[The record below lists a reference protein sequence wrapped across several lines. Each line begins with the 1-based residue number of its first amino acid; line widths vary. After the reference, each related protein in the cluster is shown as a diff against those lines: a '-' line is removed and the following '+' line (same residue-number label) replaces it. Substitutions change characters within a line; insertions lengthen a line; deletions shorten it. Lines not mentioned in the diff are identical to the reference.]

1 LIRGTL
7 FITLRF
13 TFLIL
18 PFPPLSLTLLGIVS
32 TSNEPETLIE
42 STSGVP
48 VDAVQAHDAGQ
59 LQRSPVTEIDP
70 NNPPWGVLAGLLT
83 WFGSVVLLFG
93 MAILFLIPYLALNYR
108 GPLDALVTDKTAI
121 LLQILSLFPAHL
133 LTLTVA
139 WAVVTRFGKRPFWR
153 TLGFEWSERVGF
165 WTSAGLAM
173 GLLAFGIGLTKIIGG
188 EQTQIDQIVNSS
200 AASRYALAILA
211 ATTAPFVEE
220 VVYRGVLFSALQK
233 TAGMIWAV
241 VGVSILFT
249 AVHVLQY
256 YNNLG
261 VIIVISM
268 LSISLTL
275 VRAFTGRLLPCFVM
289 HLIFNGIQSIVIIAG
304 PYFEQGAPD
313 VEHTAPALLM
323 LARSLRHLI

>member
-1 LIRGTL
+1 
-7 FITLRF
+7 
-13 TFLIL
+13 
-18 PFPPLSLTLLGIVS
+18 VS
-32 TSNEPETLIE
+32 TSNE
-42 STSGVP
+42 STYPAEPASGIP
-48 VDAVQAHDAGQ
+48 VNAGQTHDAGQ
-59 LQRSPVTEIDP
+59 LQQSPVTKIDP

-83 WFGSVVLLFG
+83 WLGSVLLLFG
-93 MAILFLIPYLALNYR
+93 MAIIFLIPYLALNYR
-108 GPLDALVTDKTAI
+108 GPLEALVTDKTAI
-121 LLQILSLFPAHL
+121 LLQILSAFPAHL
-133 LTLTVA
+133 LTLGIA

-153 TLGFEWSERVGF
+153 ALGFEWSERVGF
-165 WTSAGLAM
+165 WTSAGLAV
-173 GLLAFGIGLTKIIGG
+173 GLLAFGILLTKLIGG

-233 TAGMIWAV
+233 TAGMVWAI
-241 VGVSILFT
+241 VGVSVLFT

-268 LSISLTL
+268 LSVSLTL

-289 HLIFNGIQSIVIIAG
+289 HLIFNGIQSIVIIVE
-304 PYFEQGAPD
+304 PYLPQSAPD
-313 VEHTAPALLM
+313 IEQKAPALLM
-323 LARSLRHLI
+323 LARSFRHLI

>member
-1 LIRGTL
+1 M
-7 FITLRF
+7 
-13 TFLIL
+13 
-18 PFPPLSLTLLGIVS
+18 S
-32 TSNEPETLIE
+32 TSNEPAPTVEE
-42 STSGVP
+42 PSGTDFVFGP
-48 VDAVQAHDAGQ
+48 W
-59 LQRSPVTEIDP
+59 PVTEQPPAPPSEIDP
-70 NNPPWGVLAGLLT
+70 NNPPWGVVAGLLT

-93 MAILFLIPYLALNYR
+93 MALAFLIPYIALRYR
-108 GPLDALVTDKTAI
+108 GSREDLVTDKTAL
-121 LLQILSLFPAHL
+121 LLQILSAFPAHL
-133 LTLTVA
+133 LTLGIA

-153 TLGFEWSERVGF
+153 ALGFDWGEKFGF
-165 WTSAGLAM
+165 WTSAGLAV
-173 GLLAFGIGLTKIIGG
+173 GLLALGLGLTKIIGG

-200 AASRYALAILA
+200 TMSRYALAILA

-233 TAGMIWAV
+233 TAGMVWAI
-241 VGVSILFT
+241 VGVSFLFT

-289 HLIFNGIQSIVIIAG
+289 HLIFNGIQSIVIIAE
-304 PYFEQGAPD
+304 PYFPQAVPD
-313 VEHTAPALLM
+313 VEQKAPALLM
-323 LARSLRHLI
+323 LARSVRHLI

>member
-1 LIRGTL
+1 
-7 FITLRF
+7 
-13 TFLIL
+13 
-18 PFPPLSLTLLGIVS
+18 VS
-32 TSNEPETLIE
+32 TSNESAPLAEQTA
-42 STSGVP
+42 SVP
-48 VDAVQAHDAGQ
+48 VNIAQTNEAGQ
-59 LQRSPVTEIDP
+59 LQQSPATVIDP

-83 WFGSVVLLFG
+83 WLGSVVLLFG
-93 MAILFLIPYLALNYR
+93 MALLFLIPYLALTYR
-108 GPLDALVTDKTAI
+108 GPLEALVTDKTAI
-121 LLQILSLFPAHL
+121 LLQILSAFPAHL
-133 LTLTVA
+133 LTLGIA

-165 WTSAGLAM
+165 WTSAGLAV
-173 GLLAFGIGLTKIIGG
+173 GLLAFGIFLTKLIGG

-200 AASRYALAILA
+200 SASRYALAILA

-233 TAGMIWAV
+233 AAGMAWAV
-241 VGVSILFT
+241 VGVSVLFT
-249 AVHVLQY
+249 LVHVLQY

-289 HLIFNGIQSIVIIAG
+289 HLIFNGIQSILIIVE
-304 PYFEQGAPD
+304 PYLPQSAPD
-313 VEHTAPALLM
+313 IEQKSPALLM
-323 LARSLRHLI
+323 LARSFRHLI